1 MAAYSEQEPLH
12 IVHFDAHLDFVD
24 ERHGVR
30 HEYGN
35 PTPPVFRKVLGDR
48 NDAARHPQRPLLQP
62 R

>member
-12 IVHFDAHLDFVD
+12 IVHFDAHLNFVD

-35 PTPPVFRKVLGDR
+35 PLRRSSGKS
-48 NDAARHPQRPLLQP
+48 
-62 R
+62 